1 MEMTAKIGL
10 IAGAGAAL
18 LAAGAATAH
27 HSFGMFDPNKEVT
40 LEASVVEYR
49 WKNPHTHIVV
59 DVPNGAK
66 DPATAGTWD
75 IEAASI
81 AIMTRQGWNK
91 SSFKAG
97 DKIVVV
103 IHPLRS
109 GEKGGS
115 LIYAVDKSG
124 RKLYHDTERNGGYNS
139 EGASGDAPTR

>member
-1 MEMTAKIGL
+1 MAAKIGL
-10 IAGAGAAL
+10 IAGACVAL

-27 HSFGMFDPNKEVT
+27 HSFGMFDQKKEVT
-40 LEASVVEYR
+40 LEATVVEYR

-59 DVPNGAK
+59 SVPDGAK
-66 DPATAGTWD
+66 DPATVGTWD
-75 IEAASI
+75 IESASI

-103 IHPLRS
+103 VNPLRS

-115 LIYAVDKSG
+115 LVYAVDKSG
-124 RKLYHDTERNGGYNS
+124 RKLYPDTERGEGYS
-139 EGASGDAPTR
+139 SDTAAQ

>member
-1 MEMTAKIGL
+1 MAAKTGL
-10 IAGAGAAL
+10 LASACTAL
-18 LAAGAATAH
+18 LAAGTAIAH

-40 LEASVVEYR
+40 LEATVVEYR
-49 WKNPHTHIVV
+49 WKNPHSHIIVT
-59 DVPNGAK
+59 VPDGAK

-81 AIMTRQGWNK
+81 SIMTRQGWNK

-115 LIYAVDKSG
+115 LIYAIDKSG
-124 RKLYHDTERNGGYNS
+124 RKLYHDTERKDGAYT
-139 EGASGDAPTR
+139 EGVSGDAPTQ

>member
-1 MEMTAKIGL
+1 MAAKIGL
-10 IAGAGAAL
+10 IAGACVAL
-18 LAAGAATAH
+18 LAAGSATAH
-27 HSFGMFDPNKEVT
+27 HSFGMFDPSKEVT
-40 LEASVVEYR
+40 LEATVVEYR

-59 DVPNGAK
+59 SVAEGAK
-66 DPATAGTWD
+66 DPAVAGTWD
-75 IEAASI
+75 IESASI

-97 DKIVVV
+97 DKITVV

-124 RKLYHDTERNGGYNS
+124 RKLYHDTERNGGPS
-139 EGASGDAPTR
+139 SDAAAQ